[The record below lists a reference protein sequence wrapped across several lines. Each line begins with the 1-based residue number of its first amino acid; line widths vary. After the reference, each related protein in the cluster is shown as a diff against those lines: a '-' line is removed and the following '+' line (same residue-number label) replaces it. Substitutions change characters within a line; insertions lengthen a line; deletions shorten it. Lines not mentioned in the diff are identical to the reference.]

1 MPTLTVELTDE
12 LYGFVMGR
20 EGTTP
25 DETIGAALRYM
36 EFEERGWGNNEHLDD
51 AVRIAQLNALLDE
64 GEASGTVEGNVFE
77 QISIELG
84 LPYRKR

>member
-36 EFEERGWGNNEHLDD
+36 EFEERSSRHAEPETEDEIG
-51 AVRIAQLNALLDE
+51 RIRSLLDQ
-64 GEASGTVEGNVFE
+64 GRASGIAAGNVFE
-77 QISIELG
+77 RVSLKLG
-84 LPYRKR
+84 LPYGRP